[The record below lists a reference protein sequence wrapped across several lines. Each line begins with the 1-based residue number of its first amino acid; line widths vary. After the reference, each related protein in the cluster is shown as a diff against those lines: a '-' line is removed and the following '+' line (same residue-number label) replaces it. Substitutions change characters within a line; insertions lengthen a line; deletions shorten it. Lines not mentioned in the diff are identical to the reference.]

1 MPEPTHKTEPSHAEK
16 FDEALTEILSVS
28 KAEILRREAEA
39 KRKRAL
45 KRAAKGN

>member
-1 MPEPTHKTEPSHAEK
+1 MPDHTNTNESSHAEK
-16 FDEALTEILSVS
+16 FSKALTEILSVS

-45 KRAAKGN
+45 KRATKGN